1 MLKKIIAPISYRLI
15 KSYRDRYITPPVDRI
30 NFEKELIYD
39 ADIASELIIG
49 ALSSDRPLMISRYG
63 SNELDTTLN
72 YKKNHPLSFLRRI
85 YPFWIGDRTKKK
97 MKVEAGFFPSND
109 KTLSQFSD
117 LIYRITSNIDILGA
131 WIGNENLMPLP
142 DECINIFLPR
152 LEPFWS
158 KKPWTAQLKNKKVL
172 VVHPF
177 DESIKSQYAKREM
190 LFANKDVLPEFAS
203 LTVIKAVQSIG
214 GETNGFKSWFD
225 ALQYMED
232 EIDKVDYDVALIGCG
247 AYGMPL
253 AAHCKKMGKKA
264 VHLGGSLQLLFGIR
278 GNRWETEQDIYMQFM
293 NEHWVRPLE
302 SERPAGAQN
311 VENACYW

>member
-1 MLKKIIAPISYRLI
+1 MLKKIIAPISYKVI

-39 ADIASELIIG
+39 ADIASKLIIG
-49 ALSSDRPLMISRYG
+49 ALSSNKPLMISRYG

-117 LIYRITSNIDILGA
+117 LIYRITSDIDILGT

-142 DECINIFLPR
+142 DECIKIYLPR

-158 KKPWTAQLKNKKVL
+158 KKLDCTTQEQESFSGS
-172 VVHPF
+172 PF
-177 DESIKSQYAKREM
+177 R
-190 LFANKDVLPEFAS
+190 
-203 LTVIKAVQSIG
+203 
-214 GETNGFKSWFD
+214 
-225 ALQYMED
+225 
-232 EIDKVDYDVALIGCG
+232 
-247 AYGMPL
+247 
-253 AAHCKKMGKKA
+253 
-264 VHLGGSLQLLFGIR
+264 
-278 GNRWETEQDIYMQFM
+278 
-293 NEHWVRPLE
+293 
-302 SERPAGAQN
+302 
-311 VENACYW
+311 

>member
-1 MLKKIIAPISYRLI
+1 MSNIFSPITYKLI
-15 KSYRDRYITPPVDRI
+15 KGYRDRYITPPVDRAD
-30 NFEKELIYD
+30 FEKDLIQD
-39 ADIASELIIG
+39 ADKASEIIIG
-49 ALSSDRPLMISRYG
+49 ALSSDKPIMISRYG
-63 SNELDTTLN
+63 SNELDATLN
-72 YKKNHPLSFLRRI
+72 YRKKHPLSFLRRI
-85 YPFWIGDRTKKK
+85 FPFWIGDRTKKK

-117 LIYRITSNIDILGA
+117 LIYRITSDIDILGT

-142 DECINIFLPR
+142 KECIKIFLPR
-152 LEPFWS
+152 IEPFWS
-158 KKPWTAQLKNKKVL
+158 KIPWTKCLEGKKI
-172 VVHPF
+172 VVIHPF
-177 DESIKSQYAKREM
+177 AESISQQYNKREL
-190 LFANKDVLPEFAS
+190 LFTNKDILPEFAS
-203 LTVIKAVQSIG
+203 LTVIKAVQSLG
-214 GETNGFKSWFD
+214 GETNGFASWFD
-225 ALQYMED
+225 ALHYMEN

-302 SERPAGAQN
+302 SEKPAGAQD

>member
-117 LIYRITSNIDILGA
+117 LIYRITSNIDILGV
-131 WIGNENLMPLP
+131 WVGNENLMPLP
-142 DECINIFLPR
+142 DECIKIFLPR

-158 KKPWTAQLKNKKVL
+158 KKTWTKCLEGKKI
-172 VVHPF
+172 VVIHPF
-177 DESIKSQYAKREM
+177 AESISQQYRKREL
-190 LFANKDVLPEFAS
+190 LFANKDILPVFAS
-203 LTVIKAVQSIG
+203 LTIIKAVQSIG
-214 GETNGFKSWFD
+214 GETNGFKTWFD
-225 ALQYMED
+225 ALQYMEN

>member
-1 MLKKIIAPISYRLI
+1 MSNIFSPITYKLI
-15 KSYRDRYITPPVDRI
+15 KGYRDQYITPPVDRAD
-30 NFEKELIYD
+30 FEKDLIQD
-39 ADIASELIIG
+39 ADKASEIIIG
-49 ALSSDRPLMISRYG
+49 ALSSEKPIMISRYG
-63 SNELDTTLN
+63 ATELNATLN
-72 YKKNHPLSFLRRI
+72 YKKKHPLSFLRSI
-85 YPFWIGDRTKKK
+85 CPFWIGERTKKN
-97 MKVEAGFFPSND
+97 MINLSGFFPSND

-117 LIYRITSNIDILGA
+117 LIYRITSDIDILGT

-142 DECINIFLPR
+142 KECIKIFLPR
-152 LEPFWS
+152 IEPFWS
-158 KKPWTAQLKNKKVL
+158 KTPWTKCLEGKKI
-172 VVHPF
+172 VVIHPF
-177 DESIKSQYAKREM
+177 AESISQQYNKREL
-190 LFANKDVLPEFAS
+190 LFANKDILPEFAS
-203 LTVIKAVQSIG
+203 LTVIKAVQSLG
-214 GETNGFKSWFD
+214 GETNGFASWFD
-225 ALQYMED
+225 ALHYMED

-302 SERPAGAQN
+302 SEKPAEAQN

>member
-1 MLKKIIAPISYRLI
+1 MSNIFSPITYKLI
-15 KSYRDRYITPPVDRI
+15 KGYRDRYITPPVDRAD
-30 NFEKELIYD
+30 FEKDLIQD
-39 ADIASELIIG
+39 ADKASEIIIG
-49 ALSSDRPLMISRYG
+49 ALSSEKPIMISRCG
-63 SNELDTTLN
+63 ATELNATLN
-72 YKKNHPLSFLRRI
+72 YKKKHPLSFLRSI
-85 YPFWIGDRTKKK
+85 CPFWIGERTKKN
-97 MKVEAGFFPSND
+97 MINLSGFFPSND

-117 LIYRITSNIDILGA
+117 LIYRITSDIDILGT

-142 DECINIFLPR
+142 KECIKIFLPR
-152 LEPFWS
+152 IEPFWS
-158 KKPWTAQLKNKKVL
+158 KTPWTKCLEGKKI
-172 VVHPF
+172 VVIHPF
-177 DESIKSQYAKREM
+177 AESISQQYNKREL
-190 LFANKDVLPEFAS
+190 LFANKDILPEFAS
-203 LTVIKAVQSIG
+203 LTVIKAVQSLG
-214 GETNGFKSWFD
+214 GETNGFASWFD
-225 ALQYMED
+225 ALHYMED

-302 SERPAGAQN
+302 SEKPAEAQN

>member
-1 MLKKIIAPISYRLI
+1 M
-15 KSYRDRYITPPVDRI
+15 PPVDRI

-109 KTLSQFSD
+109 KTLSLFSD
-117 LIYRITSNIDILGA
+117 LIYRITSNIDILGV
-131 WIGNENLMPLP
+131 WVGNENLMPLP
-142 DECINIFLPR
+142 DECIKIFLPR

-158 KKPWTAQLKNKKVL
+158 INPWTAQLKNKKVL
-172 VVHPF
+172 VIHPF
-177 DESIKSQYAKREM
+177 AESIKSQYAKREI

-214 GETNGFKSWFD
+214 GETNGFKTWFD
-225 ALQYMED
+225 ALQYMEN